1 VGAGAGDRARVGSR
15 RCRPTPEQ
23 SAHGAVSGA
32 EKDIKRLLIFLAPR
46 APTSN
51 VSGVGRNTSRDTRCV
66 REREAYSVYRRR
78 KPLSL
83 AALEIA
89 NAGTVRTHTH
99 ATSECIAINRYAIKR
114 NARPRAECGDRRPG
128 RDAECGR
135 DAIERP
141 GTRPP
146 PGAPPRAPA
155 RPERRTP
162 TIYKRSHRAT
172 QPRANTQLGA
182 RRELSN

>member
-128 RDAECGR
+128 RDAVWTRR
-135 DAIERP
+135 D
-141 GTRPP
+141 
-146 PGAPPRAPA
+146 
-155 RPERRTP
+155 
-162 TIYKRSHRAT
+162 RAT
-172 QPRANTQLGA
+172 RHPPAA
-182 RRELSN
+182 RRPAARAGETGKTYANDI